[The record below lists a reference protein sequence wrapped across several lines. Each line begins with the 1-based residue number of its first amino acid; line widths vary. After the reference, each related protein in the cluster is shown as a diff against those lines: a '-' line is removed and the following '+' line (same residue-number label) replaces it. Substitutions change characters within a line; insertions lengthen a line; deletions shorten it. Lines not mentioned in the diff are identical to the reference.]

1 MLMFAWKV
9 GPALAAGNS
18 VIVKAARE
26 TSMTAVRLAELASE
40 AGIPDGVLNVVTG
53 PGSRV
58 GKAIGT
64 HDGIDA
70 VSFTGS
76 TEIGREFLKYSA
88 NSNLKKVTL
97 ELGGKNPA
105 VVLSDAEHLDAVAE
119 HVVNACFW
127 NMGQNCTSNSRLIV
141 HKDLKEDLV
150 ERILI
155 KVREWRTGDPLEPS
169 NRFGSMVSK
178 EHFDKV
184 MGYIETGKK
193 EGATLLLGGEP
204 LEEGSGLFIPP
215 TIFDDVTPE
224 MTIYKEE
231 IFGPVLAITTAGS
244 DDEALLLGNDTCY
257 GLQASLFSGGL
268 RNALRG
274 ARELK
279 AGTVSV
285 NSYTEGDITTPFG
298 GMKLSGFGG
307 RDNGLEAFDQY
318 LETKTIWLDLSDY
331 EVDAELD

>member
-1 MLMFAWKV
+1 M
-9 GPALAAGNS
+9 
-18 VIVKAARE
+18 
-26 TSMTAVRLAELASE
+26 AELASE

-58 GKAIGT
+58 GKAIGM

-88 NSNLKKVTL
+88 DSNLKKVTL

-105 VVLSDAEHLDAVAE
+105 VVLSDAVHLDAVAE

-141 HKDLKEDLV
+141 HKDVKEDLV
-150 ERILI
+150 KRILI

-169 NRFGSMVSK
+169 NRLGSMVSK
-178 EHFDKV
+178 EHFEKV
-184 MGYIETGKK
+184 MGYIEIGKQ
-193 EGATLLLGGEP
+193 EGATLLLGGEA
-204 LEEGSGLFIPP
+204 LNEGSGLFIPP

-257 GLQASLFSGGL
+257 GLAGL
-268 RNALRG
+268 AVQRRDCAMPS
-274 ARELK
+274 
-279 AGTVSV
+279 AGPES
-285 NSYTEGDITTPFG
+285 SRPGPC
-298 GMKLSGFGG
+298 
-307 RDNGLEAFDQY
+307 R
-318 LETKTIWLDLSDY
+318 
-331 EVDAELD
+331 

>member
-1 MLMFAWKV
+1 
-9 GPALAAGNS
+9 
-18 VIVKAARE
+18 
-26 TSMTAVRLAELASE
+26 MTAVRMAELATE
-40 AGIPDGVLNVVTG
+40 AGVPNGVLNVITG

-58 GKAIGT
+58 GRAIGM
-64 HDGIDA
+64 HEGIDA
-70 VSFTGS
+70 ISFTGS
-76 TEIGREFLKYSA
+76 TEIGREVLKYSSE
-88 NSNLKKVTL
+88 SNLKKVTL
-97 ELGGKNPA
+97 ELGGKNPS
-105 VVLSDAEHLDAVAE
+105 VVLSDAVHLDAVAE

-141 HKDLKEDLV
+141 HKDLKDTLIEK
-150 ERILI
+150 IMI

-178 EHFDKV
+178 GHFNQV
-184 MGYIETGKK
+184 MRYIEIGKE
-193 EGATLLLGGEP
+193 EGARLLLGGEP
-204 LEEGSGLFIPP
+204 LDEGSGLFIPP

-224 MTIYKEE
+224 MTIYREE

-244 DDEALLLGNDTCY
+244 DDEALRLGNDTCY

-279 AGTVSV
+279 AGTVTV
-285 NSYTEGDITTPFG
+285 NCYGEGDITTPFG

-307 RDNGLEAFDQY
+307 RDNGMEAFEQY
-318 LETKTIWLDLSDY
+318 LETKTIWVDLSDY